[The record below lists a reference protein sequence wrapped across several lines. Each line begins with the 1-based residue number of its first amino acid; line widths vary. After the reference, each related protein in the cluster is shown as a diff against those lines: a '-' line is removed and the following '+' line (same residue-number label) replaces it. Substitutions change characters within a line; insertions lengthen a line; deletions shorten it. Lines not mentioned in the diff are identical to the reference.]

1 MIPCKRKLDH
11 GDSPDLAENIYY
23 GWLEGSTDGV
33 YEGLL
38 GDPVDGSLEGTLE
51 GSFEGTAVG
60 THHRD
65 MVYSYLVHTSP
76 ELWSSSSVSSLAN
89 DSAFTCA
96 RSLARVGPR
105 SASALRKGFRT
116 RRH

>member
-65 MVYSYLVHTSP
+65 MAYLVRCQNF
-76 ELWSSSSVSSLAN
+76 WSSSGVSSLAN

-96 RSLARVGPR
+96 RR
-105 SASALRKGFRT
+105 ASFSISVTKRLPNKT
-116 RRH
+116 PLVV